1 MFLKRSRPPTTLIS
15 LPSILRAS
23 TPNPDSY
30 ASHLDFFNPL
40 PPRIS
45 PFLNRSLSL
54 LVSDAHSNRV
64 IKTINACRA
73 RSFALSQVTSPVL
86 VSLSTHSSCCSAP
99 SSAST
104 TPYCTLI
111 KHLRC
116 LNCSRGARALC
127 TYLSYAS
134 TTWKRAR
141 SIAAHVD
148 FSPAVYDATAP
159 TISSAVQSSSSPPN
173 TLRSR

>member
-15 LPSILRAS
+15 LPSSILHAS

-40 PPRIS
+40 PPRIY

-54 LVSDAHSNRV
+54 LVSDAYSNQV
-64 IKTINACRA
+64 IKTLNACRA
-73 RSFALSQVTSPVL
+73 RSFALSQVTSPF

-104 TPYCTLI
+104 TPYYTNNI
-111 KHLRC
+111 HLRC
-116 LNCSRGARALC
+116 LNCSRRAC
-127 TYLSYAS
+127 TL
-134 TTWKRAR
+134 
-141 SIAAHVD
+141 
-148 FSPAVYDATAP
+148 
-159 TISSAVQSSSSPPN
+159 
-173 TLRSR
+173 